1 MNGWGVKIIG
11 YGAHLPGEPITNE
24 QLKEK
29 LPVHFEF
36 DPKRHALVTGIKSR
50 HWGDKDVATSDIA
63 AEASKQA
70 LERAGIQASKLD
82 RIILGTQT
90 ADYVN
95 TAASCS
101 VQVKIGA
108 TCPVGDTTA
117 SCSSFMYA
125 LDYGIRCVA
134 TGQENVLVIGAD
146 MKSRMVRRS
155 DQLFIPIFSDGAG
168 AVVLTKCN
176 KDEGFIDIS
185 LWADGT
191 GLKQMYVPAGGSVM
205 PASHET
211 VDADLHGTVLN
222 MSGKELAESAS
233 LKMAE
238 LSMQI
243 CEKNN
248 ICVQDIDVFVPHQA
262 NYYIMRKAATA
273 AGIPLGKMIV
283 CIDQVGNCIA
293 GTIPIALNK
302 GYETGRYKPGTL
314 VLIVAAG
321 SGYTGGA
328 ALYKVPE

>member
-11 YGAHLPGEPITNE
+11 YGAHLPGAPISNE
-24 QLKEK
+24 ELKERF
-29 LPVHFEF
+29 PAHFDF
-36 DPKRHALVTGIKSR
+36 DPKRHALVTGIKYR
-50 HWGDKDVATSDIA
+50 HWGDKEIATSDIA
-63 AEASKQA
+63 AEAARQA
-70 LERAGIQASKLD
+70 LDRAGIPATQLN
-82 RIILGTQT
+82 RILLGTQT
-90 ADYVN
+90 ADYIN

-101 VQVKIGA
+101 VQLKIGA

-134 TGQENVLVIGAD
+134 TGQDYVLVIGAD
-146 MKSRMVRRS
+146 MKSRMVRKN
-155 DQLFIPIFSDGAG
+155 DPIFLPIFSDGAG
-168 AVVLTKCN
+168 AVLLTKCN
-176 KDEGFIDIS
+176 KEEGFIDIS

-191 GLKQMYVPAGGSVM
+191 GLKQMYVPAGGSAM

-211 VDADLHGTVLN
+211 IDADLHGTVLN

-238 LSMQI
+238 LSLQI

-248 ICVQDIDVFVPHQA
+248 IDIRDIDVFVPHQA

-273 AGIPLGKMIV
+273 AGIPLSKMVV

-302 GYETGRYKPGTL
+302 GFETNRYTPGAL
-314 VLIVAAG
+314 VLMVAAG

-328 ALYKVPE
+328 ALYKVPA